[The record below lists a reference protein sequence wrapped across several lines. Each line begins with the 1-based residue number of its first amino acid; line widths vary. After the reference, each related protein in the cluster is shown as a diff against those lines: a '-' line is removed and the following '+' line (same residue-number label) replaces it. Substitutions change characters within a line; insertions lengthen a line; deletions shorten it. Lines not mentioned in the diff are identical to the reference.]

1 MRTKRVLAGRRRL
14 LGVAGIP
21 GVILIIAVTAAGCS
35 GSSASSSGGSSAAA
49 LGGAPVEAPA
59 ASAAPTAAG
68 APANGFAAG
77 SGSSARSASTAKFA
91 ASGQQLIETAQL
103 SVRAKN
109 VADAVSSA
117 TAIVTD
123 AGGYV
128 SAENASAGQGNPSQ
142 ATATVTFKI
151 PAAVYQTTL
160 ATLTR
165 AGLGTQLSLSQ
176 QAQDVTQ
183 QVADV
188 GSRVTS
194 DQAAIAQLRA
204 LLAHAG
210 SVGELLSVQDQIN
223 SEESDLESMLAQQS
237 ALNHETSY
245 ATLTLSLVG
254 PKAVAKAHPKQ
265 APPGL
270 SGGLVPRLARVP
282 ADDQLAADR
291 ARRGGTVR
299 RGGAGRRRPRLV
311 GAAADRPRPAAARH
325 PGRRLGRRRGLRPSG
340 SRTAGYGAMVLEP
353 VARGHLPGP
362 VRPCVTRAR
371 RRAPRR
377 AYGGRCRRGS
387 RPGCAAC
394 ASAPRR

>member
-1 MRTKRVLAGRRRL
+1 MRITRAFAGRRRL
-14 LGVAGIP
+14 LGAAGIP

-35 GSSASSSGGSSAAA
+35 GSAASSSAPSGSSAQLGIAEPASSAAA
-49 LGGAPVEAPA
+49 AAAAPSAA
-59 ASAAPTAAG
+59 ASG
-68 APANGFAAG
+68 SSNGFAAG
-77 SGSSARSASTAKFA
+77 GSGHADSTAKFA

-109 VADAVSSA
+109 VPDAVSSA
-117 TAIVTD
+117 TQIVTD

-128 SAENASAGQGNPSQ
+128 AAENASAGDGNPSQ

-188 GSRVTS
+188 SSRVTS
-194 DQAAIAQLRA
+194 DQAAIAQLRT

-210 SVGELLSVQDQIN
+210 SVGDLLSVQDQIN
-223 SEESDLESMLAQQS
+223 SEEGDLESMLAQQS
-237 ALNHETSY
+237 ALSHETSY

-254 PKAVAKAHPKQ
+254 PKAAAKARASQ

-270 SGGLVPRLARVP
+270 NGGLSRGWHAFRVTLSWLLTVIGAVAP
-282 ADDQLAADR
+282 FAAAAAVIGGLGWW
-291 ARRGGTVR
+291 ARRRVAR
-299 RGGAGRRRPRLV
+299 GRRRPDTPV
-311 GAAADRPRPAAARH
+311 TASGGDAA
-325 PGRRLGRRRGLRPSG
+325 
-340 SRTAGYGAMVLEP
+340 
-353 VARGHLPGP
+353 
-362 VRPCVTRAR
+362 
-371 RRAPRR
+371 
-377 AYGGRCRRGS
+377 
-387 RPGCAAC
+387 
-394 ASAPRR
+394 

>member
-1 MRTKRVLAGRRRL
+1 MRAFAGRRRL
-14 LGVAGIP
+14 LGAVGIP
-21 GVILIIAVTAAGCS
+21 GVLLIIAATAAGCS
-35 GSSASSSGGSSAAA
+35 GSESGTSAAA
-49 LGGAPVEAPA
+49 GSGAVPA
-59 ASAAPTAAG
+59 AAG
-68 APANGFAAG
+68 APSAPASAAAASSAAPENGFDAAG
-77 SGSSARSASTAKFA
+77 SAASSSRSASTTAIVP
-91 ASGQQLIETAQL
+91 SGQQLIETAQL

-117 TAIVTD
+117 TQIVTD

-188 GSRVTS
+188 SSRVTS

-223 SEESDLESMLAQQS
+223 SEEGDLESMLAQQS
-237 ALNHETSY
+237 ALSHETSY

-254 PKAVAKAHPKQ
+254 PKAIAKARPKQ

-270 SGGLVPRLARVP
+270 TGGLTHGWHAFRLTISWLLTVLGAVAP
-282 ADDQLAADR
+282 FAVVVALIGGLGWW
-291 ARRGGTVR
+291 ARRRLTR
-299 RGGAGRRRPRLV
+299 GRRRPDTPV
-311 GAAADRPRPAAARH
+311 TAPGGDGA
-325 PGRRLGRRRGLRPSG
+325 
-340 SRTAGYGAMVLEP
+340 
-353 VARGHLPGP
+353 
-362 VRPCVTRAR
+362 
-371 RRAPRR
+371 
-377 AYGGRCRRGS
+377 
-387 RPGCAAC
+387 
-394 ASAPRR
+394 